1 MPIALILVGDLPNKI
16 DVEVHAELHKYGFT
30 NAGDADH
37 SGIIEQ
43 Y

>member
-30 NAGDADH
+30 NAGDADY